1 MRRSHANPLPDADF
15 GPLED
20 HVPSSRTKRKN
31 AVEALQEL
39 GERLVAL
46 PADQLKRTPL
56 PENLRDAVLDARRFT
71 KHEAIR
77 RQQQYIGKLMRD
89 IDPAP
94 IEAALQVFAGAS
106 AAETARMHR
115 IERERDALIE
125 NEDTI
130 TEIVRR
136 HPGADVQRLRQLR
149 RNAIKERTDNKPRKS
164 YREIFQVLKELEGG
178 GAGTPAS
185 DRDAADTDT
194 PGANA
199 DE

>member
-1 MRRSHANPLPDADF
+1 MPDADF
-15 GPLED
+15 GPTEE
-20 HVPSSRTKRKN
+20 HVPSSRTQKKN
-31 AVEALQEL
+31 AMQALQDL

-56 PENLRDAVLDARRFT
+56 PEHLRDAVLDARRFT

-77 RQQQYIGKLMRD
+77 RQQQYIGRLMRD

-94 IEAALQVFAGAS
+94 IEAALAVFAGAS
-106 AAETARMHR
+106 TAETARMHR
-115 IERERDALIE
+115 LERERDALIE

-136 HPGADVQRLRQLR
+136 HPDADVQRLRQLR
-149 RNAIKERTDNKPRKS
+149 RNAIKERTENKPPKS
-164 YREIFQVLKELEGG
+164 YREIFQILKALDAGDSPLPAGTGASRETE
-178 GAGTPAS
+178 GAG
-185 DRDAADTDT
+185 
-194 PGANA
+194 